1 MITIR
6 YGNSSYHD
14 FKKLTNKCKESKNSH
29 QKNHKKHRMT
39 QKNVWVGEVNCL
51 GRRSKLYLDG
61 IDDRSSPQPECQKK
75 SRKIDFTSFFMHKNF
90 VKSNFKA
97 KLQSLCSKNL
107 QNMSQKIRYSAFS
120 RKFAQM
126 RPLLQDSTQN
136 LIFIRV

>member
-1 MITIR
+1 M
-6 YGNSSYHD
+6 D
-14 FKKLTNKCKESKNSH
+14 SKSTTEKTYLNLP
-29 QKNHKKHRMT
+29 
-39 QKNVWVGEVNCL
+39 VEVL
-51 GRRSKLYLDG
+51 HSG
-61 IDDRSSPQPECQKK
+61 PEYQKK

-120 RKFAQM
+120 REFAQM

-136 LIFIRV
+136 LIFIRVKTRVLRRVYL